1 MLKSSWK
8 MSWKYF
14 SYFKLTREWHN
25 PCSSV
30 SQGSVGI
37 YQTFLFQPEYHS
49 VIIIIICCSDHE
61 SWPDAR
67 PLGAG
72 HPSHPRHHWG
82 LQFPPAARGQKYL
95 REKQASCKNGW
106 LCKKDGSFEDNWYCD
121 VYCFLS
127 CHLNCSQ
134 FAMLLCIVVST
145 LLAYLNFPLFCFS
158 FLLSVS
164 HLKISRFA

>member
-37 YQTFLFQPEYHS
+37 NQTFLFQPEYPS

-61 SWPDAR
+61 SWPHAW

-72 HPSHPRHHWG
+72 HPPHPRHHWG
-82 LQFPPAARGQKYL
+82 LQLPPAAGGQEHLCK
-95 REKQASCKNGW
+95 KQASCKNGW
-106 LCKKDGSFEDNWYCD
+106 LCKKMEVLKTID
-121 VYCFLS
+121 
-127 CHLNCSQ
+127 
-134 FAMLLCIVVST
+134 IVMSIVSWAAIWIAPS
-145 LLAYLNFPLFCFS
+145 LRCCCVL
-158 FLLSVS
+158 
-164 HLKISRFA
+164 